1 MCSRVCIVVEREKD
15 MDSRISHKKIRKG
28 LSLLLIICCLVV
40 GMNPFLS
47 QADEISELRES
58 IQKKQDAISQAE
70 TLKKQLQSGM
80 TDVKKVISDLESS
93 KKNLANYITQ
103 LDETLEAAQAKI
115 EEYKQLITQKEAD
128 IEKTEE
134 ELTLAIQTE
143 ERQYAAMKSRIRS
156 IYLTGDTMY
165 LEMMMSANSFGDML
179 NKADYIEK
187 LSAYDQKMLELYKE
201 TRAYVEACKKELE
214 AEHEVLEEAKAEV
227 EAEEAALEKLIAEK
241 EAQIHA
247 YESDISNREQLVKE
261 YEAEIAAQNAEI
273 KALEDAVAAEKAAL
287 ANKTQRTYDGGIFAW
302 PAPSY
307 TRVSDDYGNRIHPIL
322 KVQQFH
328 NGVDLA
334 APGGSPI
341 LAAYD
346 GTVVAADYSSTMGN
360 YVMIDHGDNLY
371 TIYMHASA
379 LYVSKGA
386 EVSKGQKIAAV
397 GSTGRSTG
405 NHLHFSV
412 RLNGSY
418 VSPWN
423 YISQP

>member
-227 EAEEAALEKLIAEK
+227 EAEETALEKLIAEK